1 MNVYLKF
8 CFGLSS
14 NSVEWRLERILTG
27 PKEIGLVM
35 WTEEVEP
42 VQWRDTGD
50 SHIEHLVLLPVHCVH
65 MLKHLFGTSM
75 LK

>member
-8 CFGLSS
+8 RFGLSS
-14 NSVEWRLERILTG
+14 NYVELRLEIILTG

-35 WTEEVEP
+35 WTIEVDP

-50 SHIEHLVLLPVHCVH
+50 SYIEYLVLLPVLILRLAVEDLCP
-65 MLKHLFGTSM
+65 
-75 LK
+75 